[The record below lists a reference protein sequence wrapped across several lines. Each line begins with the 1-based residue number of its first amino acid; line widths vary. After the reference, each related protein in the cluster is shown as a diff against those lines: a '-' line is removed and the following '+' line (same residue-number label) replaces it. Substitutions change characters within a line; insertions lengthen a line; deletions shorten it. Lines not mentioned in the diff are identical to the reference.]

1 MPNQNNIGATVTTH
15 RSNNTASFFVSPDDA
30 TPQDCR
36 NVSIQLVGQAFAILQ
51 GIDRNDLDGFAGK
64 QVEAVQD
71 ILVRATEALEL
82 LDIQKA
88 VTMANVGA

>member
-1 MPNQNNIGATVTTH
+1 MPNQNLICATATTH
-15 RSNNTASFFVSPDDA
+15 RSTNTASFFISPDDA

>member
-1 MPNQNNIGATVTTH
+1 MPNQNNIRATVTTH
-15 RSNNTASFFVSPDDA
+15 RSNNTASFFISPDDA

>member
-1 MPNQNNIGATVTTH
+1 MPNQNLICATATTH
-15 RSNNTASFFVSPDDA
+15 RSNNTASFFISPDDA

-88 VTMANVGA
+88 VTMANFGA